1 MSPQGD
7 QVGHH
12 RAAYASGIARRK
24 KLKLEHAPF
33 EGADYHPIYDGGNE
47 CDGYADG
54 KDDAE

>member
-1 MSPQGD
+1 
-7 QVGHH
+7 VGHH